1 MARDQK
7 RHASD
12 KEVAGVPPVA
22 AAVSSGGSPYEVD
35 QTLSQTQL
43 RIMSCLQV
51 IAMLLEKNDAYLP
64 IFLRLEKELEIEKAK
79 RDTIERARRY
89 LPRLPH

>member
-7 RHASD
+7 THASD
-12 KEVAGVPPVA
+12 KEVVGVPSV
-22 AAVSSGGSPYEVD
+22 AVSSGGSPYEID

-43 RIMSCLQV
+43 RIMSCLQI
-51 IAMLLEKNDAYLP
+51 IAILLEKNDAYLP

>member
-1 MARDQK
+1 M
-7 RHASD
+7 
-12 KEVAGVPPVA
+12 PPVA